1 MEIDIVNYLFIA
13 LFITTTY
20 SYNEVY
26 TFMLYFSL
34 LKTHFI
40 AVIENNKKKLVIKPS
55 SLTNKFARIF

>member
-1 MEIDIVNYLFIA
+1 MEIDIVNYLFID

-34 LKTHFI
+34 LNTHFI
-40 AVIENNKKKLVIKPS
+40 AVIENTRKKS
-55 SLTNKFARIF
+55 